1 VSTSPQHQ
9 SKRCPK
15 CGEGYPFD
23 FRVCPK
29 DGVALLVE
37 LAAQDD
43 PLIGELIAGTY
54 CIVGVVGEGGMASV
68 YEAEHARLPKRFAVK
83 VLLAE
88 LSRNTEAMGRF
99 EREAQAAARIIHPHV
114 LDVVDVLH
122 TADGRPCLITEL
134 LDGEDL
140 GSLVDRARKLAAVPA
155 VEICRQACRGL
166 AAAHANGVVHRDL
179 KPANLFLCR
188 REDGGF
194 HVKILD
200 FGVAKM
206 TDGANLTRIG
216 TVVGTPAYMAPEQ
229 ARGLPDVDARADV
242 YAIGAVLYQLISGRP
257 PFEDDEPG
265 KVLLRVA
272 TESPP
277 RLRAIDPT
285 IPEPLDA
292 LVAHAMAH
300 SVHERIP
307 SAAEFARALAELGTD
322 LEAAQLAQRGSM
334 LHSATMPDLGSDS
347 SSSWVAQHARSVAV
361 IAVATLTVSAGA
373 SALLL
378 VSSWIKKSGTT
389 RLSSTEQFLLVM
401 LAGAAAVAV
410 LVPALKALDGRF
422 RDPSQLAPLARRLGL
437 AAITVVAVYGF
448 AMLIKATGAAFS
460 PWSKGSEPMLD
471 LVTVAVATAA
481 GFAMLFKSAKST
493 V

>member
-1 VSTSPQHQ
+1 VTTEPAHQ

-29 DGVALLVE
+29 DGTALVVE
-37 LAAQDD
+37 LTAQED
-43 PLIGELIAGTY
+43 PLIGELIGDTY
-54 CIVGVVGEGGMASV
+54 CITGVVGEGGMASV

-88 LSRNTEAMGRF
+88 LARNAEAIGRF

-122 TADGRPCLITEL
+122 TSDGRPCLVTEL
-134 LDGEDL
+134 MEGEEL
-140 GSLVDRARKLAAVPA
+140 GSLFDRVHKLAPVPA
-155 VEICRQACRGL
+155 IEICRQAARGL

-206 TDGANLTRIG
+206 TDGANLTRVG

-242 YAIGAVLYQLISGRP
+242 YAIGAVLYQLVSGHP
-257 PFEDDEPG
+257 PFEEGDPA
-265 KVLLRVA
+265 KVLLKVA

-277 RLRAIDPT
+277 PLRSIDPT
-285 IPEPLDA
+285 IPLPVCH
-292 LVAHAMAH
+292 LVARAMAH

-307 SAAEFARALAELGTD
+307 SAAELARALAELGKD
-322 LEAAQLAQRGSM
+322 LEAAMLADRGAAI
-334 LHSATMPDLGSDS
+334 HSATMPDLPQ
-347 SSSWVAQHARSVAV
+347 AARSLSLAEARPVAALSGGV
-361 IAVATLTVSAGA
+361 LAIAAGA
-373 SALLL
+373 SALLVASSAMRYSGITRASSEQYL
-378 VSSWIKKSGTT
+378 VV
-389 RLSSTEQFLLVM
+389 L
-401 LAGAAAVAV
+401 LAGAAAIAV
-410 LVPALKALDGRF
+410 LVLTLKALDGRW
-422 RDPSQLAPLARRLGL
+422 RDAARLGPLARRL
-437 AAITVVAVYGF
+437 AVVALTVLGIF
-448 AMLIKATGAAFS
+448 GMAMVLKSAGASFS
-460 PWSKGSEPMLD
+460 PWSKGSEL
-471 LVTVAVATAA
+471 LVDIATVLLA
-481 GFAMLFKSAKST
+481 GAGGAIALSKTQAGT
-493 V
+493 T